1 MEALPESLAALAGM
15 SMEQLIMLWLIGMS
29 IAMSK
34 TLRRLLALC
43 GNKIFGKGT
52 FNTNGNHAEAIDK
65 EAREN
70 ADAVRAE
77 LRRHDDGCR
86 ESYKQVSRNFE
97 KVFGILREHGKSIA
111 RIEGY
116 LKGREEKAA

>member
-1 MEALPESLAALAGM
+1 MN
-15 SMEQLIMLWLIGMS
+15 ITDIVN
-29 IAMSK
+29 AMSGLDPLHLIITAVVVVFIARPDMAAK
-34 TLRRLLALC
+34 AR
-43 GNKIFGKGT
+43 GIFTRKPH
-52 FNTNGNHAEAIDK
+52 TNGDNAAN
-65 EAREN
+65 AAAN
-70 ADAVRAE
+70 AQATADAVREE